1 MNTNETNPTTPAVQ
15 PTEAE
20 MNAKAVENGNTEQT
34 PENTSNNEVVN
45 EIAQPEN
52 NTEASETET
61 PVEEPATAVNATE
74 QEDVNTP
81 VTITATTEKTEPS
94 AKKPSEDE
102 MNALASEH
110 VETTDVND
118 GDKDLEAVAELQVS
132 EQNYST
138 LNKSELVALA
148 QTIVKEKE
156 LNEASQ
162 IFKAIKPLFEQL
174 LSDERTLA
182 LNAYVEAGGNK
193 DDFSYKG
200 DGTREEFYHAYKELK
215 DKRAAAHAKQEAER
229 QSNLFKKE
237 SLLKE
242 LNVLL
247 DEEETPDNF
256 KRLKD
261 LQSEWK
267 QVKNVPKEHV
277 ERLWESYRVLLDKYY
292 DRHSINNE
300 LKELDRRKNLDQ
312 KIDLTKR
319 VTELA
324 LETNINKALIMLKKY
339 QEEWRTIGPVPQES
353 NEDIWNRF
361 KAECDKI
368 FEMIKALQADRER
381 KREEN
386 LAGKKQLLAKA
397 LEYSNFNTTRIKEW
411 MENTTHVNQLMEDW
425 RKIGQVPLKVSE
437 EIWNEFRTARN
448 QFFNNK
454 NTFFKN
460 LQAERDA
467 NLKVKNELCERAEA
481 IAATPLDW
489 NKQTDELKRLQDQ
502 WKKSGPVPEKISDV
516 IWKRFR
522 TACDSFFSKKAEHYS
537 AQIEE
542 QKVNLE
548 TKKELVA
555 KLEEL
560 LSREEGANILNDLK
574 AVQDSWN
581 STGFVPMGEKERI
594 NKQYQELNDK
604 VFAKFRQAN
613 QELRDMKE
621 KGHLEAMASSPN
633 GAQKIKREEKFMQ
646 DKIRGLRNDIDTW
659 ENNLGFFAKAS
670 SDNPM
675 VVQINDKIK
684 DAQRQIR
691 QMEDKLKTIREFL
704 KQAPNN

>member
-1 MNTNETNPTTPAVQ
+1 MDLNETSPTTPTGQ
-15 PTEAE
+15 PTGAE
-20 MNAKAVENGNTEQT
+20 MNTKAAENETLHETTETSSPETLPVDENKQENHTESADQPAT
-34 PENTSNNEVVN
+34 PETN
-45 EIAQPEN
+45 
-52 NTEASETET
+52 
-61 PVEEPATAVNATE
+61 AVA
-74 QEDVNTP
+74 
-81 VTITATTEKTEPS
+81 
-94 AKKPSEDE
+94 PSEEE
-102 MNALASEH
+102 MNTMAEEQLEH
-110 VETTDVND
+110 ADTADD
-118 GDKDLEAVAELQVS
+118 DKDIEVAAELSVDDQDYAS
-132 EQNYST
+132 
-138 LNKSELVALA
+138 LNKTELVALA
-148 QTIVKEKE
+148 QSIVKEKE
-156 LNEASQ
+156 LSEASQ
-162 IFKAIKPLFEQL
+162 IFKIIKPLFEEL
-174 LSDERTLA
+174 LAEERTAA
-182 LNAYVEAGGNK
+182 LNEFVEAGGNK

-200 DGTREEFYHAYKELK
+200 DGTREQFYHAYKELK
-215 DKRAAAHAKQEAER
+215 EKRAAEHAKQEAEK
-229 QSNLFKKE
+229 QSNLAKKE
-237 SLLKE
+237 ALLKE
-242 LNVLL
+242 IQSLL
-247 DEEETPDNF
+247 DEEETSENF

-300 LKELDRRKNLDQ
+300 LKELDRRKNLDH

-368 FEMIKALQADRER
+368 FEMIKALQAERER

-386 LAGKKQLLAKA
+386 LAAKKELLAKA
-397 LEYSNFNTTRIKEW
+397 LQFSNFNSTRIKEW
-411 MENTTHVNQLMEDW
+411 MENTTQVNQLMDDW
-425 RKIGQVPLKVSE
+425 RKIGQVPLKVSD

-454 NTFFKN
+454 NTFFKK

-467 NLKVKNELCERAEA
+467 NLKVKNELCEKAEA
-481 IAATPLDW
+481 IAANPIDW
-489 NKQTDELKRLQDQ
+489 NKQTDELKRLQED

-522 TACDSFFSKKAEHYS
+522 SACDSFFEKKAQHYS
-537 AQIEE
+537 SQIEE
-542 QKVNLE
+542 QKQNLE
-548 TKKELVA
+548 VKKGLVA

-560 LSREEGANILNDLK
+560 LGREEGANILPELK
-574 AVQDSWN
+574 VVQDSWN
-581 STGFVPMGEKERI
+581 TTGFVPMGEKERI

-621 KGHLEAMASSPN
+621 KGHLEALASSPN
-633 GAQKIKREEKFMQ
+633 GSQKIKREEKFVL

-659 ENNLGFFAKAS
+659 ENNLGFFARAS

-675 VVQINDKIK
+675 VVQITDKIK
-684 DAQRQIR
+684 AAQRQIQ
-691 QMEDKLKTIREFL
+691 QMEERLKTIRDFL
-704 KQAPNN
+704 KQAPNH

>member
-1 MNTNETNPTTPAVQ
+1 MNTNETNPTTPTVQ

-20 MNAKAVENGNTEQT
+20 MNSKAVETGNTELT
-34 PENTSNNEVVN
+34 PENTSSNEVVN
-45 EIAQPEN
+45 ETTEPVNHEEKAETTAPVSEPE
-52 NTEASETET
+52 EKEQ
-61 PVEEPATAVNATE
+61 ATAPLEA
-74 QEDVNTP
+74 P
-81 VTITATTEKTEPS
+81 VAE
-94 AKKPSEDE
+94 AVDAPSEAE
-102 MNALASEH
+102 MNALASEQ
-110 VETTDVND
+110 VETTDVHG
-118 GDKDLEAVAELQVS
+118 GDKDLEAVVELQVS
-132 EQNYST
+132 EQNYAALS
-138 LNKSELVALA
+138 KAELVALA
-148 QTIVKEKE
+148 KTIVQEKE
-156 LNEASQ
+156 LIEASQ

-182 LNAYVEAGGNK
+182 LNAYIEAGGNK

-200 DGTREEFYHAYKELK
+200 DGAREEFYHAYKELK
-215 DKRAAAHAKQEAER
+215 EKRAAAHAKQEAER

-237 SLLKE
+237 TLLKE
-242 LNVLL
+242 LNTLL
-247 DEEETPDNF
+247 EEEETPENF

-312 KIDLTKR
+312 KIELTKK

-324 LETNINKALIMLKKY
+324 LETNINKALILLKKY

-353 NEDIWNRF
+353 NEDIWSRF

-386 LAGKKQLLAKA
+386 LAGKKELLAKA

-411 MENTTHVNQLMEDW
+411 METTTHVNQLMEDW

-437 EIWNEFRTARN
+437 EIWNEFRSARN

-454 NTFFKN
+454 NTFFKR

-467 NLKVKNELCERAEA
+467 NLKIKNDLCEKAEA
-481 IAATPLDW
+481 IAATPIDW
-489 NKQTDELKRLQDQ
+489 NKQTDELKHLQDQ

-522 TACDSFFSKKAEHYS
+522 TACDSFFAKKAEHYS

-548 TKKELVA
+548 TKKQLVA
-555 KLEEL
+555 KLDEL
-560 LSREEGANILNDLK
+560 LSREEGANILSELK

-621 KGHLEAMASSPN
+621 KGHLEAMATSPN
-633 GAQKIKREEKFMQ
+633 GAQKIKREEKFVQ
-646 DKIRGLRNDIDTW
+646 DKIRGLRSDIDTW
-659 ENNLGFFAKAS
+659 ENNLGFFSKAS

-704 KQAPNN
+704 KQTPQN